1 MSNGYGETF
10 DGTDSLSFGDELTQ
24 NVVNFGVYNSS
35 LRHSE
40 NCNNNLFIL
49 GEGPTDD
56 IDSSAKPEK
65 SSILILLNEK

>member
-1 MSNGYGETF
+1 M
-10 DGTDSLSFGDELTQ
+10 SFGDEFTQ

-40 NCNNNLFIL
+40 NCNNNLLIV

-56 IDSSAKPEK
+56 IGSVAKLEK